1 MKSSSVV
8 YPSLAVL
15 LVLALWRP
23 AGTTQQY
30 AAADLPGATSGL
42 LPITSYF
49 NKSDDVNLNVGTD
62 LVVFNNTTPN
72 NLVVTF
78 FECTAVFSNFP
89 APTELPLV
97 KRVGVTDT
105 VMRTSDLNGCGGI
118 AGAGP
123 YLAGSAYGM
132 VFPPGS
138 KVVVPN
144 NTGDLVKVAY
154 HATGYFRGP

>member
-1 MKSSSVV
+1 MKSSNVVVPSV
-8 YPSLAVL
+8 LAML
-15 LVLALWRP
+15 LVLVLWKP
-23 AGTTQQY
+23 ATTQQF
-30 AAADLPGATSGL
+30 AAESLGGLNGL
-42 LPITSYF
+42 LPISSYF
-49 NKSDDVNLNVGTD
+49 NKSDDVNLNAGTD

-72 NLVVTF
+72 HLVVTF
-78 FECTAVFSNFP
+78 FECNAVFPLVP

-105 VMRTSDLNGCGGI
+105 VMRTADLDGCGGI

-138 KVVVPN
+138 KVVIPN
-144 NTGDLVKVAY
+144 ATGDLVKVAY